1 MNKKIEK
8 AMNGKEVN
16 LFNVYMTFGKHQIET
31 GVETD
36 DELDV
41 LLEKEFGDE
50 YTEIKEK
57 YIEASRQACCEF
69 AEEMRDLLDE
79 VGYHMTDSKPKNVK
93 DIVRL
98 LEALGA
104 PKELINEVK
113 KAKKVEVCEVGC
125 EIRECEEDDEEDY
138 EEDDE

>member
-16 LFNVYMTFGKHQIET
+16 LFNVYMTFGKHQIES
-31 GVETD
+31 GMDAD
-36 DELDV
+36 DELDK
-41 LLEKEFGDE
+41 LFEKELGDE

-57 YIEASRQACCEF
+57 YVEASRQACCEF
-69 AEEMRDLLDE
+69 AEEMRKLLDE
-79 VGYHMTDSKPKNVK
+79 VGYHMTDSKPKNVE
-93 DIVRL
+93 DIVGL

-104 PKELINEVK
+104 PKELINKVK

-125 EIRECEEDDEEDY
+125 EIRECDEEDDEED
-138 EEDDE
+138 DE

>member
-36 DELDV
+36 DELDE
-41 LLEKEFGDE
+41 LLEKEFGDG

-57 YIEASRQACCEF
+57 YIEASRQACCKF
-69 AEEMRDLLDE
+69 ADAMRDLLDE
-79 VGYHMTDSKPKNVK
+79 VGYHMTDSTSKNVE

-98 LEALGA
+98 LEVVGA
-104 PKELINEVK
+104 PKELINKVK
-113 KAKKVEVCEVGC
+113 KAKKVEICEVGC
-125 EIRECEEDDEEDY
+125 EIRECNEEEDEEDDE
-138 EEDDE
+138 

>member
-8 AMNGKEVN
+8 AMNGKKVN
-16 LFNVYMTFGKHQIET
+16 LFNVYMTFGKHQIES
-31 GVETD
+31 GIESD
-36 DELDV
+36 DELDE

-69 AEEMRDLLDE
+69 AEEMRKLLDE
-79 VGYHMTDSKPKNVK
+79 VGYHMTDSKTKNVE
-93 DIVRL
+93 DIVGV

-104 PKELINEVK
+104 SRELINKVK
-113 KAKKVEVCEVGC
+113 KAKAVEMGF
-125 EIRECEEDDEEDY
+125 EIRECEEDDEED
-138 EEDDE
+138 DE

>member
-16 LFNVYMTFGKHQIET
+16 LFNVYMAFGKHQIET

-36 DELDV
+36 DELDE
-41 LLEKEFGDE
+41 LLEKELGDE

-79 VGYHMTDSKPKNVK
+79 VGYHMTDSKPKNVE

-98 LEALGA
+98 LEVIGA
-104 PKELINEVK
+104 PKELINKVK
-113 KAKKVEVCEVGC
+113 KAKKVEICEVGC
-125 EIRECEEDDEEDY
+125 EIREYDEEDDEED
-138 EEDDE
+138 DE

>member
-1 MNKKIEK
+1 MNKKIKK

-16 LFNVYMTFGKHQIET
+16 LFNVYMAFGKHQIES
-31 GVETD
+31 GMDAD
-36 DELDV
+36 DELDK
-41 LLEKEFGDE
+41 LFEKELGDG

-69 AEEMRDLLDE
+69 ANAMKDLLEE
-79 VGYHMTDSKPKNVK
+79 VGYHMTDSEPKNVE
-93 DIVRL
+93 DIVGL

-104 PKELINEVK
+104 PKELINKVK

-125 EIRECEEDDEEDY
+125 EIRECDEEEDEEDDE
-138 EEDDE
+138 

>member
-31 GVETD
+31 GMDTD
-36 DELDV
+36 DELDK
-41 LLEKEFGDE
+41 LFEKELGDE

-57 YIEASRQACCEF
+57 YIEALRQACCEF
-69 AEEMRDLLDE
+69 AEEMRGLLDE
-79 VGYHMTDSKPKNVK
+79 VGYHMTDSKHENVE
-93 DIVRL
+93 DIVGL

-104 PKELINEVK
+104 PKELINKAK
-113 KAKKVEVCEVGC
+113 KAKKIEIGC
-125 EIRECEEDDEEDY
+125 KIIECDEEADEEDDE
-138 EEDDE
+138 

>member
-16 LFNVYMTFGKHQIET
+16 LFNVYMTFGKHQIES
-31 GVETD
+31 GIESD
-36 DELDV
+36 DELDK
-41 LLEKEFGDE
+41 LFEKELGDE

-69 AEEMRDLLDE
+69 ANAMRDLLDE
-79 VGYHMTDSKPKNVK
+79 VGYHMTDSTSKNVE
-93 DIVRL
+93 DIVGL

-104 PKELINEVK
+104 PRELINKVK

-125 EIRECEEDDEEDY
+125 EIRECDEDDEED
-138 EEDDE
+138 DE

>member
-16 LFNVYMTFGKHQIET
+16 QFNVYMTFGKHQIES
-31 GVETD
+31 GMDAD
-36 DELDV
+36 DELDK
-41 LLEKEFGDE
+41 LFEKELGDG

-57 YIEASRQACCEF
+57 YIEASKQACCEF
-69 AEEMRDLLDE
+69 TNAMKDLLEE
-79 VGYHMTDSKPKNVK
+79 VGYHMTDSEPKNVE
-93 DIVRL
+93 DIVGL

-104 PKELINEVK
+104 PKELINKVK

-125 EIRECEEDDEEDY
+125 EIRECDEEEDEEDDE
-138 EEDDE
+138 

>member
-16 LFNVYMTFGKHQIET
+16 LFNVYMTFGKHQIES
-31 GVETD
+31 GMDAD
-36 DELDV
+36 DEFDKLF
-41 LLEKEFGDE
+41 EKELGDG

-57 YIEASRQACCEF
+57 YVEASRQACCEF
-69 AEEMRDLLDE
+69 ANAMKDLLEE
-79 VGYHMTDSKPKNVK
+79 VGYHMTDSEPKNVE
-93 DIVRL
+93 DIVGL

-104 PKELINEVK
+104 PKELINKVK

-125 EIRECEEDDEEDY
+125 EIRECDEEDEEDDE
-138 EEDDE
+138 

>member
-8 AMNGKEVN
+8 AMDGKKVN
-16 LFNVYMTFGKHQIET
+16 LFNVYMTFGKHQIES
-31 GVETD
+31 GMDAD
-36 DELDV
+36 DELDK
-41 LLEKEFGDE
+41 LFEKELGDE

-69 AEEMRDLLDE
+69 AEEMRKLLDE
-79 VGYHMTDSKPKNVK
+79 VGYHMTDSKFENVV

-113 KAKKVEVCEVGC
+113 KAKKVEVCEVSC
-125 EIRECEEDDEEDY
+125 EFRECDEEDDEED
-138 EEDDE
+138 DE

>member
-8 AMNGKEVN
+8 AMNGKKVN
-16 LFNVYMTFGKHQIET
+16 LFNVYMTFGKHQIES

-36 DELDV
+36 DVLDE
-41 LLEKEFGDE
+41 LLEKELGDE

-69 AEEMRDLLDE
+69 AEEMRKLLDE
-79 VGYHMTDSKPKNVK
+79 VGYHMTDGKTKNVE
-93 DIVRL
+93 DIVGV

-104 PKELINEVK
+104 PKELINKVK
-113 KAKKVEVCEVGC
+113 KAKAVEMGF
-125 EIRECEEDDEEDY
+125 EIRGCDEEDDEED
-138 EEDDE
+138 DE